1 MASTHLAFDLGAG
14 SGRAVAERTLASTSQ
29 SWMCGAA
36 PGRWTSS
43 SGSIRR
49 LGRGRGET
57 VRLILQHENENNLA
71 RSMSNRIDM
80 TRPGVPSKYAAPI
93 KSSGS

>member
-1 MASTHLAFDLGAG
+1 M
-14 SGRAVAERTLASTSQ
+14 
-29 SWMCGAA
+29 
-36 PGRWTSS
+36 
-43 SGSIRR
+43 
-49 LGRGRGET
+49 
-57 VRLILQHENENNLA
+57 RLILESLAQAYRRTHGTLQETVGERLRVHAPFGSQSVPVLLIDNSVQHENENNLA